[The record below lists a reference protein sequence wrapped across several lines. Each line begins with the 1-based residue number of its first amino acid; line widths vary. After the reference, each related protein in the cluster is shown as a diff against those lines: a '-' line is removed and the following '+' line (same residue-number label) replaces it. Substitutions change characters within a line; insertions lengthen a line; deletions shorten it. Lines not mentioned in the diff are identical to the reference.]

1 MVKLKIIIAG
11 GWCLEIMIEKSQ
23 SVISLKLKED
33 ERKIK
38 KPIKRKC
45 SFIVSSLEK

>member
-23 SVISLKLKED
+23 SVISLKLKD